1 MMLNGKVGIVTGAAQ
16 GIGREYALGAA
27 RQGACIVVAD
37 IEDPSPTV
45 KEIES
50 TGGSAIGVVV
60 DVADEPSTKAL
71 AQAALDAFSTVDFL
85 VNNAAIYGQLE
96 LKYWEDIAVEEW
108 DRVMGVNVKGQ
119 WLCAK
124 AIAPH
129 MTERRSGRIINI
141 SSATAHMGTAGACH
155 YVTSKAAVIGL
166 TRVLARELGD
176 FGISVNAITPGFTM
190 SAASRSI
197 MERAGAESLEEMVV
211 AAQCFKRAQQPEDL
225 VGTVVFLAS
234 DLSAFITGQVINVD
248 GGLVTY

>member
-1 MMLNGKVGIVTGAAQ
+1 MILKGKTGIITGAAQ
-16 GIGREYALGAA
+16 GLGREYALVAA
-27 RQGACIVVAD
+27 REGACVVAAD
-37 IEDPSPTV
+37 IEDPTSTL
-45 KEIES
+45 KEIEA

-60 DVADEPSTKAL
+60 DVADEGSTEAM
-71 AQAALDAFSTVDFL
+71 AGAAVDAFGAVDFL

-96 LKYWEDIAVEEW
+96 MKYWEDIGVEEW
-108 DRVMGVNVKGQ
+108 DRVMAVNVKGQ

-129 MTERRSGRIINI
+129 MTERGSGRIINI
-141 SSATAHMGTAGACH
+141 SSGTAHMGTAGACH

-176 FGISVNAITPGFTM
+176 FGITVNAITPGFTM
-190 SAASRSI
+190 TAASRSI
-197 MERAGAESLEEMVV
+197 MERAGAGSLEEMVV

-225 VGTVVFLAS
+225 VGTVLFLAS

-248 GGLVTY
+248 GGLVMY